1 MFGSGVGR
9 EDGMRW
15 SRLENTMFG
24 SGIGEGED
32 AMFGSVGGPGRAD
45 GVE

>member
-15 SRLENTMFG
+15 SRLENTMAQG
-24 SGIGEGED
+24 LGRGED
-32 AMFGSVGGPGRAD
+32 AMFGSVGGAGRVD